1 MKAEIINEVDKLL
14 DDSIAPKG
22 EGYIIRSPVGQTIGE
37 AQGGKPTHWV
47 DLSRID
53 FEALKKGFARSQ
65 KHTTIE
71 RLKVIITAK
80 LERLVAYNRSRMDYY
95 EQFQKMIKDYNEGVE
110 NVDAFFAQL
119 VSFVQT
125 LNVEEQRGV
134 AENLSEEELAVFDL
148 LTRPNLKLSKSEREK
163 VREVARQLLDTLKA
177 EYLVLDWRKNQ
188 RTRAG
193 VKVKIEEWLDR
204 LPETYT
210 DTLYEEKC
218 ELVYRHVYDS
228 YFGAGKSVYL
238 A

>member
-1 MKAEIINEVDKLL
+1 
-14 DDSIAPKG
+14 
-22 EGYIIRSPVGQTIGE
+22 
-37 AQGGKPTHWV
+37 
-47 DLSRID
+47 
-53 FEALKKGFARSQ
+53 
-65 KHTTIE
+65 
-71 RLKVIITAK
+71 
-80 LERLVAYNRSRMDYY
+80 MDYY

-228 YFGAGKSVYL
+228 YFGAGKSVYM